1 MPRRKSKSRANRL
14 ESRDKTLQQRQFR
27 PLCNPYRPMEI
38 LSIDQIESIHQT
50 SLRILRDIGL
60 RVESRNAL
68 KLLSDLRVEVNFD
81 NNRVCFDP
89 DLIEEM
95 IIGLPSE
102 FTIHARN
109 PGKTVPKE
117 KKKLLSLENRAIL
130 MCKYLQL

>member
-1 MPRRKSKSRANRL
+1 
-14 ESRDKTLQQRQFR
+14 
-27 PLCNPYRPMEI
+27 MEI

-60 RVESRNAL
+60 RVESRTAL